1 LLDLGMYRLLDAD
14 TAVRELL
21 RQASSGPVVDFFSWT
36 AFPGEPLASATERLE
51 YLAAHVI
58 PEVRKRLG

>member
-1 LLDLGMYRLLDAD
+1 
-14 TAVRELL
+14 
-21 RQASSGPVVDFFSWT
+21 VVDFFSWT

-51 YLAAHVI
+51 YLAAQVI